1 MDSEEEE
8 WRVDIQIDKKCQGKH
23 PIRSCQRMKKVLID
37 LWFPNDYY
45 DILDHTSVDYRSV
58 YSYEKQY
65 IQNMTARPQNK
76 IITTMFICQEKKM
89 V

>member
-1 MDSEEEE
+1 MVERHSNREK
-8 WRVDIQIDKKCQGKH
+8 KKCQGKH

-45 DILDHTSVDYRSV
+45 DILDHISVDYRSIH
-58 YSYEKQY
+58 SYEKQY
-65 IQNMTARPQNK
+65 IQNMKARPQNK